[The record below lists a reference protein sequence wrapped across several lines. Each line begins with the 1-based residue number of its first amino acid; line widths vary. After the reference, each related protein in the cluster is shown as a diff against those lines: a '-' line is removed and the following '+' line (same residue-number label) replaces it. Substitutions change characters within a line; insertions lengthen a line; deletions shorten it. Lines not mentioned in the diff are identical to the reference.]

1 MTTVLAIS
9 GSLRKGSYNSGLVR
23 AAVAHAPEGVEVEL
37 YDGLEAL
44 PHYNQDIEDAGV
56 PATVAELRARIK
68 AADAVLISTPE
79 YNGSLP
85 GALKDLVDW
94 ASRPYG
100 PEASFYSKPVAVVSI
115 SPTDYGAVWA
125 ADHLRK
131 ALGITGARVA
141 DIEFTVAGASSKF
154 DTNGDLTDAETIG
167 RLEEVLET
175 LVQHHRALAA

>member
-9 GSLRKGSYNSGLVR
+9 GSLRKGSLNSGLVR
-23 AAVAHAPEGVEVEL
+23 AAVAHAPAGVEVKL
-37 YDGLEAL
+37 YDGLAAL
-44 PHYNQDIEDAGV
+44 PHYNQDLEDAGA
-56 PATVAELRARIK
+56 PAEVVELRRQIK

-85 GALKDLVDW
+85 GALKDLIDW

-100 PEASFYSKPVAVVSI
+100 TEASFYSKPVAVVSV

-131 ALGITGARVA
+131 ALGIAGARVA
-141 DIEFTVAGASSKF
+141 DIEFTVAGANSKF
-154 DTNGDLTDAETIG
+154 DESGDLTDPETIG
-167 RLEEVLET
+167 RLDEVLET
-175 LVQHHRALAA
+175 LVQHHRSLAV